1 MTTPD
6 KSARFVSSADVAR
19 LAGVSRS
26 AVSRAF
32 TPGGCV
38 SPPTRARILAA
49 AEKLGYRVNHLAR
62 ILHRDRSDLVGVV
75 GANFA
80 NPYIS
85 AQFDALSAELHR
97 RNLQCLLLNSAGT
110 SEASDLA
117 RLLDYRVR
125 TVVLLSGAAPDG
137 LIRLCAA
144 NGARMVLINRPAP
157 PETALADLI
166 LADSAG
172 GGRMAAERLAAA
184 GCRHAAVVVP
194 GARSSAKR
202 VRARA
207 FCDAMAAHGIP
218 ITRWEKGPNSYQ
230 TGIEAAR
237 ALLASPGIDGIFGV
251 TDEIA
256 LGVLNTA
263 RFELGLSV
271 PGDLSVIGFDD
282 APISDWSSH
291 RLTTIRQ
298 SLPELTR
305 ATMQAIERP
314 AGAPAMRTEIPVALI
329 ERDSVTPM

>member
-1 MTTPD
+1 MTARN

-49 AEKLGYRVNHLAR
+49 AEELGYRVNRLAR
-62 ILHRDRSDLVGVV
+62 ILHQDRSDLVGVV

-85 AQFDALSAELHR
+85 AQFDALTAELHR

-110 SEASDLA
+110 AKATDLA

-125 TVVLLSGAAPDG
+125 TVVLLSGAAPDR
-137 LIRLCAA
+137 LMRLCAA

-157 PETALADLI
+157 PKGALADLI
-166 LADSAG
+166 LADSAAG
-172 GGRMAAERLAAA
+172 GRLAAKRLASA
-184 GCRHAAVVVP
+184 GCRHVAVVIS
-194 GARSSAKR
+194 GSRTSAKR

-207 FCDAMAAHGIP
+207 FCDEMAARDIP
-218 ITRWEKGPNSYQ
+218 VTRWEKGPNSYQ
-230 TGIEAAR
+230 TGIDAAR
-237 ALLASPGIDGIFGV
+237 TLLASPGIDGIFGV

-263 RFELGLSV
+263 RFELGLAV
-271 PGDLSVIGFDD
+271 PGELSVIGFDD

-305 ATMQAIERP
+305 ATMDAIERS
-314 AGAPAMRTEIPVALI
+314 AEAPPTRSEIPVTLV
-329 ERDSVTPM
+329 ERDSTAPV

>member
-1 MTTPD
+1 MTAPD

-49 AEKLGYRVNHLAR
+49 AEELGYRVNRLAR
-62 ILHRDRSDLVGVV
+62 ILHQDRSDLVGVV

-85 AQFDALSAELHR
+85 AQFDALSAEMHR

-110 SEASDLA
+110 AKATDLA

-125 TVVLLSGAAPDG
+125 TVVLLSGAAPDR
-137 LIRLCAA
+137 LMRLCAA
-144 NGARMVLINRPAP
+144 NGARMVLINRPARP
-157 PETALADLI
+157 SGALADLI
-166 LADSAG
+166 LADSAA
-172 GGRMAAERLAAA
+172 GGRLAAERLAMA
-184 GCRHAAVVVP
+184 GCRHVAVVVS
-194 GARSSAKR
+194 GSRTSAKR

-207 FCDAMAAHGIP
+207 FCDEMTARGIP
-218 ITRWEKGPNSYQ
+218 VTRWEKGPNNYQ
-230 TGIEAAR
+230 TGIDAAR
-237 ALLASPGIDGIFGV
+237 SLLASPGIDGIFGV

-263 RFELGLSV
+263 RFELGLRI

-305 ATMQAIERP
+305 ATMDAIERP
-314 AGAPAMRTEIPVALI
+314 AEAPPTRTEIPVTLV
-329 ERDSVTPM
+329 ERDSAAPV